1 MLDYKIRTDEERK
14 EKIIAKIEKRIE
26 NLKNKNFD
34 DLDETINDLKSS
46 ANVGKKNLEEL
57 VLPIVNDLITDE
69 INLKEKQAD
78 KTETTELVTLVYS
91 NDFTNFTEG
100 NTILDLKTIEGIEFH
115 EGELYN
121 AIINLTEEIDKNS
134 DNYETQYLTTLY
146 EEGSREVLEDIV
158 EELNLN
164 SDELNLAD
172 LKEISNVISE
182 KLDEELKY
190 SKEEIENDRKEFE
203 KNLEKE
209 NREY

>member
-1 MLDYKIRTDEERK
+1 MLDYKIRKDEERK
-14 EKIIAKIEKRIE
+14 EKIIAIMEKIIE
-26 NLKNKNFD
+26 NLKNTNVEDF
-34 DLDETINDLKSS
+34 DETINDLKSS

-57 VLPIVNDLITDE
+57 VLPMVNDILIDE
-69 INLKEKQAD
+69 INSKEKQTD

-91 NDFTNFTEG
+91 NDFTNYTE
-100 NTILDLKTIEGIEFH
+100 NDTVLDLKTIEGIEFH

-146 EEGSREVLEDIV
+146 EEGSREVLEDIAN
-158 EELNLN
+158 ELNLN
-164 SDELNLAD
+164 GDELNLGD

-182 KLDEELKY
+182 KLGEEFKY
-190 SKEEIENDRKEFE
+190 SEEEIEKDRKELK

-209 NREY
+209 DREY

>member
-14 EKIIAKIEKRIE
+14 QKTIAIMEKRIE
-26 NLKNKNFD
+26 NLKNTNIE
-34 DLDETINDLKSS
+34 DLDEIINDLKSS

-57 VLPIVNDLITDE
+57 VLPIVNDIITDE

-100 NTILDLKTIEGIEFH
+100 NTVLDLKTIEGIEYH

-121 AIINLTEEIDKNS
+121 AVINLTEEIEKDT
-134 DNYETQYLTTLY
+134 DNYETQYLTTLL

-164 SDELNLAD
+164 SDELNLGD

-182 KLDEELKY
+182 KLGEELKY

-203 KNLEKE
+203 KNIEVE
-209 NREY
+209 EREY

>member
-1 MLDYKIRTDEERK
+1 M
-14 EKIIAKIEKRIE
+14 
-26 NLKNKNFD
+26 
-34 DLDETINDLKSS
+34 
-46 ANVGKKNLEEL
+46 
-57 VLPIVNDLITDE
+57 VNDILIDE
-69 INLKEKQAD
+69 INSKEKQTD

-91 NDFTNFTEG
+91 NDFTNYTEN

-121 AIINLTEEIDKNS
+121 AIINLTEEVEKNS

-164 SDELNLAD
+164 SDELNLGN

-182 KLDEELKY
+182 KLGEELKY

-203 KNLEKE
+203 KNIEKE
-209 NREY
+209 EREY

>member
-14 EKIIAKIEKRIE
+14 EKVIAIMEKRIE
-26 NLKNKNFD
+26 NLKNTNFD

-57 VLPIVNDLITDE
+57 VLPMVNDILIDE
-69 INLKEKQAD
+69 INSKEKQTD

-91 NDFTNFTEG
+91 NDFTNYTEN
-100 NTILDLKTIEGIEFH
+100 NTVLDLKTIEGIEFH

-121 AIINLTEEIDKNS
+121 AIINLTEEVDKNS

-182 KLDEELKY
+182 KLGEELKY

>member
-14 EKIIAKIEKRIE
+14 QKTIAIMEKRIE
-26 NLKNKNFD
+26 NLKNTNVE

-46 ANVGKKNLEEL
+46 ENVGKKNLEEL
-57 VLPIVNDLITDE
+57 VLPIVNDIITDE

-100 NTILDLKTIEGIEFH
+100 NTVLDLKTIEGIEFH

-121 AIINLTEEIDKNS
+121 AVINLTEEIEKDT
-134 DNYETQYLTTLY
+134 DNYETQYLTALY

-164 SDELNLAD
+164 SDELNLGD

-182 KLDEELKY
+182 KLGEELKY
-190 SKEEIENDRKEFE
+190 SKEEIEKDRKEFE
-203 KNLEKE
+203 KNIEKE
-209 NREY
+209 EREY

>member
-14 EKIIAKIEKRIE
+14 EKVIAIMEKRIE
-26 NLKNKNFD
+26 NLKNTNFD

-57 VLPIVNDLITDE
+57 VLPIVNGIITDE

-100 NTILDLKTIEGIEFH
+100 NTVLDLKTIEGIEFH

-121 AIINLTEEIDKNS
+121 AIINLTEEVEKNS

-164 SDELNLAD
+164 SDELNLGD

-182 KLDEELKY
+182 KLGEEFKY
-190 SKEEIENDRKEFE
+190 SEEEIENDRKEFE
-203 KNLEKE
+203 KKLEKE
-209 NREY
+209 DREY

>member
-14 EKIIAKIEKRIE
+14 EKIIAIMEKRIE
-26 NLKNKNFD
+26 NLKNTNFD

-57 VLPIVNDLITDE
+57 VLPIVNNLITDE
-69 INLKEKQAD
+69 INLKEKQTD

-91 NDFTNFTEG
+91 NDFTNFTES
-100 NTILDLKTIEGIEFH
+100 NTVLDLKTIEGIEFH

-146 EEGSREVLEDIV
+146 EEGSKEVLEDIV

-164 SDELNLAD
+164 SDELNLGD

-182 KLDEELKY
+182 KLGEELKY
-190 SKEEIENDRKEFE
+190 SEEEIENDRKEFE

-209 NREY
+209 DREY

>member
-14 EKIIAKIEKRIE
+14 EKVIAIMEKRIE
-26 NLKNKNFD
+26 NLKNTNFD

-57 VLPIVNDLITDE
+57 VLPMVNDILIDE
-69 INLKEKQAD
+69 INSKEKQTD

-91 NDFTNFTEG
+91 NDFTNYTEN
-100 NTILDLKTIEGIEFH
+100 NTVLDLKTIEGIEFH

-121 AIINLTEEIDKNS
+121 AIINLTEEVDKNS

-182 KLDEELKY
+182 KLVEELKY

-203 KNLEKE
+203 KNFEKE

>member
-14 EKIIAKIEKRIE
+14 EKIIAIMEKRIE
-26 NLKNKNFD
+26 NLKNTNVE

-57 VLPIVNDLITDE
+57 VLPMVNDILIDE
-69 INLKEKQAD
+69 INSKEKQTD

-91 NDFTNFTEG
+91 NDFTNYTEN
-100 NTILDLKTIEGIEFH
+100 NTVLDLKTIEGIEFH

-134 DNYETQYLTTLY
+134 DNYESQYLTTLY
-146 EEGSREVLEDIV
+146 EEGSREVLEDIAN
-158 EELNLN
+158 ELDLN
-164 SDELNLAD
+164 GDELNLGD

-182 KLDEELKY
+182 KLGEELKY
-190 SKEEIENDRKEFE
+190 SEEEIENDRKEFE

-209 NREY
+209 DREY

>member
-14 EKIIAKIEKRIE
+14 EKIIAIIEKRIE
-26 NLKNKNFD
+26 NLKNTNVD

-57 VLPIVNDLITDE
+57 VLPIVNGIITDE

-91 NDFTNFTEG
+91 NDFTNFTE
-100 NTILDLKTIEGIEFH
+100 NDTVLDLKTIEGIEFH

-121 AIINLTEEIDKNS
+121 AIINLTEEIEKNS

-164 SDELNLAD
+164 SDELNLTD

-182 KLDEELKY
+182 KLGEELKY
-190 SKEEIENDRKEFE
+190 SEEEIENDRKEFE
-203 KNLEKE
+203 KNIEKE
-209 NREY
+209 EREY

>member
-14 EKIIAKIEKRIE
+14 EKIIAIMEKRIE
-26 NLKNKNFD
+26 NLKNTNID

-69 INLKEKQAD
+69 INLKEKQTD

-100 NTILDLKTIEGIEFH
+100 NTVLDLKTIEGIEFH

-121 AIINLTEEIDKNS
+121 AIINLTEEVEKNS

-164 SDELNLAD
+164 SDELNLGD

-182 KLDEELKY
+182 KLGEELKY
-190 SKEEIENDRKEFE
+190 SEEEIENDRKEFE
-203 KNLEKE
+203 KKLEKE
-209 NREY
+209 DREY

>member
-14 EKIIAKIEKRIE
+14 EKIIAIMEKRIE
-26 NLKNKNFD
+26 NLKNTNFD

-57 VLPIVNDLITDE
+57 VLPIVNNLITDE
-69 INLKEKQAD
+69 INLKEKQTD

-100 NTILDLKTIEGIEFH
+100 NTVLDLKTIEGIEFH

-146 EEGSREVLEDIV
+146 EEGSREVLEDIAN
-158 EELNLN
+158 ELDLN
-164 SDELNLAD
+164 GDELNLAD

-182 KLDEELKY
+182 KLGEELKY
-190 SKEEIENDRKEFE
+190 SEEEIENDRKEFE

-209 NREY
+209 DREY

>member
-14 EKIIAKIEKRIE
+14 QKTIAIMEKRIE
-26 NLKNKNFD
+26 NLKNTNVE

-57 VLPIVNDLITDE
+57 VLPIVNDIITDE

-121 AIINLTEEIDKNS
+121 AVINLTEEIEKDT
-134 DNYETQYLTTLY
+134 DNYETQYLTALY

-164 SDELNLAD
+164 SDELNLGD

-182 KLDEELKY
+182 KLGEELKY

-203 KNLEKE
+203 KNIEKE
-209 NREY
+209 EREY

>member
-14 EKIIAKIEKRIE
+14 EKIIAIMEKRIE
-26 NLKNKNFD
+26 NLKNTNVD

-69 INLKEKQAD
+69 INLKEKQTD

-100 NTILDLKTIEGIEFH
+100 NTVLDLKTIEGIEFH

-121 AIINLTEEIDKNS
+121 AIINLTEEVEKNS

-164 SDELNLAD
+164 SDELNLGD

-182 KLDEELKY
+182 KLGEEFKY
-190 SKEEIENDRKEFE
+190 SEEEIENDRKEFE
-203 KNLEKE
+203 KKLEKE
-209 NREY
+209 DREY

>member
-14 EKIIAKIEKRIE
+14 EKVIAIMEKRIE
-26 NLKNKNFD
+26 NLKNTKAE

-57 VLPIVNDLITDE
+57 VLPIVNDIVIDE
-69 INLKEKQAD
+69 INSKEKQTD
-78 KTETTELVTLVYS
+78 KTETTELVSLVYS
-91 NDFTNFTEG
+91 NDFTDFTEN
-100 NTILDLKTIEGIEFH
+100 NTVLDLKTIEGIEFH

-121 AIINLTEEIDKNS
+121 AIINMTEEIEKNT
-134 DNYETQYLTTLY
+134 DNYETQYLTTLL
-146 EEGSREVLEDIV
+146 EEGNREVLEDIV

-164 SDELNLAD
+164 SDELNLGD

-182 KLDEELKY
+182 KLGEELKY

-203 KNLEKE
+203 KNIEVE
-209 NREY
+209 EREY

>member
-14 EKIIAKIEKRIE
+14 QKTIAIMEKRIE
-26 NLKNKNFD
+26 NLKNTNIE
-34 DLDETINDLKSS
+34 DLDEIINDLKSS

-57 VLPIVNDLITDE
+57 VLPIVNDIITDE

-91 NDFTNFTEG
+91 NDFTNFTE
-100 NTILDLKTIEGIEFH
+100 NDTVSDLKTIEGIEFH

-121 AIINLTEEIDKNS
+121 AIINMTEEIEKGK

-158 EELNLN
+158 EKLNLN
-164 SDELNLAD
+164 SDELNLGD

-182 KLDEELKY
+182 KLGEELKY
-190 SKEEIENDRKEFE
+190 SEEEIENDRKEFE

-209 NREY
+209 DREY

>member
-14 EKIIAKIEKRIE
+14 EKVIAIMEKRIE
-26 NLKNKNFD
+26 NLKKTDID

-57 VLPIVNDLITDE
+57 VLPMLNNIIIDE
-69 INLKEKQAD
+69 INCKEKQTD
-78 KTETTELVTLVYS
+78 KTETIELVTLVYS
-91 NDFTNFTEG
+91 NDFTNFTE
-100 NTILDLKTIEGIEFH
+100 NDTVLDLKTIERIEFH

-121 AIINLTEEIDKNS
+121 SIINLTEEIEKDK
-134 DNYETQYLTTLY
+134 DNYETQYLTALY

-164 SDELNLAD
+164 SDELNLGD

-182 KLDEELKY
+182 KLGEELKY
-190 SKEEIENDRKEFE
+190 SEEEIENDRKEFE
-203 KNLEKE
+203 KNLEKD

>member
-14 EKIIAKIEKRIE
+14 EKIIAIMEKRIE
-26 NLKNKNFD
+26 NLKNTNVE

-57 VLPIVNDLITDE
+57 VLPMVNDILIDE
-69 INLKEKQAD
+69 INSKEKQTD

-91 NDFTNFTEG
+91 NDFTNYTEN
-100 NTILDLKTIEGIEFH
+100 NTVLDLKTIEGIEFH

-121 AIINLTEEIDKNS
+121 AIINLTEEVEKNS

-146 EEGSREVLEDIV
+146 EEGSREVLEDIAN
-158 EELNLN
+158 ELDLNGDQLNLG
-164 SDELNLAD
+164 D

-182 KLDEELKY
+182 KLGEELKY
-190 SKEEIENDRKEFE
+190 SEEEIENDRKEFE

-209 NREY
+209 DREY

>member
-14 EKIIAKIEKRIE
+14 EKVIAIIEKRIE
-26 NLKNKNFD
+26 NLKNTNFD

-57 VLPIVNDLITDE
+57 VLPIVNNLITDE
-69 INLKEKQAD
+69 INLKEKQTD

-91 NDFTNFTEG
+91 NDFTNFTED
-100 NTILDLKTIEGIEFH
+100 NTVLDLKTIEGIEFH

-121 AIINLTEEIDKNS
+121 TIINLTEEIDKNT

-146 EEGSREVLEDIV
+146 EEGSREALEDIAN
-158 EELNLN
+158 ELDLKG
-164 SDELNLAD
+164 DELNLGD

-182 KLDEELKY
+182 KLGEELKY
-190 SKEEIENDRKEFE
+190 SKEEIENDRKKFE

-209 NREY
+209 DREY

>member
-14 EKIIAKIEKRIE
+14 EKIIAIMEKRIE
-26 NLKNKNFD
+26 NLKNTNVE

-57 VLPIVNDLITDE
+57 VLPMVNDILIDE
-69 INLKEKQAD
+69 INSKEKQTD

-91 NDFTNFTEG
+91 NDFTNYTEN
-100 NTILDLKTIEGIEFH
+100 NTVLDLKTIEGIEFH

-121 AIINLTEEIDKNS
+121 AIINLTEEIDKNT

-146 EEGSREVLEDIV
+146 EEGSRETLEDIAN
-158 EELNLN
+158 ELDLKG
-164 SDELNLAD
+164 DELNLGD

-182 KLDEELKY
+182 KLGEELKY

-209 NREY
+209 DREY

>member
-14 EKIIAKIEKRIE
+14 EKIIAIIEKRIE
-26 NLKNKNFD
+26 NLKNTNVD

-57 VLPIVNDLITDE
+57 VLPIVNGIITDE

-91 NDFTNFTEG
+91 NDFTNFTEN
-100 NTILDLKTIEGIEFH
+100 NTVLDLKTIEGIEFH

-121 AIINLTEEIDKNS
+121 AIINLTEEVDKNS

-146 EEGSREVLEDIV
+146 EEGSREVLEGIV

-164 SDELNLAD
+164 SDELNLGN

-182 KLDEELKY
+182 KLGEELKY

-203 KNLEKE
+203 KNIEKE
-209 NREY
+209 EREY

>member
-14 EKIIAKIEKRIE
+14 EKIIAIMEKRIA
-26 NLKNKNFD
+26 NLKNTNID

-57 VLPIVNDLITDE
+57 VLPIVNGIITDE

-91 NDFTNFTEG
+91 NDFTTFTEG
-100 NTILDLKTIEGIEFH
+100 NTVLDLKTIEGIEFH

-146 EEGSREVLEDIV
+146 EEGSREVLEDIAN
-158 EELNLN
+158 ELDLN
-164 SDELNLAD
+164 GDELNLGD

-182 KLDEELKY
+182 KLGEELKY
-190 SKEEIENDRKEFE
+190 SEEEIENDRKELK

-209 NREY
+209 DREY

>member
-14 EKIIAKIEKRIE
+14 EKIIAIMEKRIA
-26 NLKNKNFD
+26 NLKNTNID

-57 VLPIVNDLITDE
+57 VLPIVNGIITDE

-91 NDFTNFTEG
+91 NDFTTFTEG
-100 NTILDLKTIEGIEFH
+100 NTVLDLKTIEGIEFH

-121 AIINLTEEIDKNS
+121 AIINLTEEIDKNT

-146 EEGSREVLEDIV
+146 EEGSREALEDIAD
-158 EELNLN
+158 ELNLN
-164 SDELNLAD
+164 ADELNLGD

-182 KLDEELKY
+182 KLGEELKY
-190 SKEEIENDRKEFE
+190 SEEEIENDRKEFE

-209 NREY
+209 DREY

>member
-14 EKIIAKIEKRIE
+14 EKVIAIMEKRIE
-26 NLKNKNFD
+26 NLKNTNVD

-57 VLPIVNDLITDE
+57 VLPIVNGIITDE

-100 NTILDLKTIEGIEFH
+100 NTVLDLKTIEGIEFH

-121 AIINLTEEIDKNS
+121 AIINLTEEVEKNT

-182 KLDEELKY
+182 KLGEELKY
-190 SKEEIENDRKEFE
+190 SEEEIENDRKEFE

-209 NREY
+209 DREY

>member
-14 EKIIAKIEKRIE
+14 QKTIAIMEKRIE
-26 NLKNKNFD
+26 NLKNTNIE
-34 DLDETINDLKSS
+34 DLDEIINDLKSS

-57 VLPIVNDLITDE
+57 VLPIVNDIITDE

-91 NDFTNFTEG
+91 NDFTNFTE
-100 NTILDLKTIEGIEFH
+100 NDTVLDLKTIEGIEFH

-121 AIINLTEEIDKNS
+121 AIINLTEEIEKNS

-182 KLDEELKY
+182 KLGEELKY

-203 KNLEKE
+203 KNIEKE
-209 NREY
+209 EREY

>member
-14 EKIIAKIEKRIE
+14 EKIIAIIEKRIE
-26 NLKNKNFD
+26 NLKNTNVD

-57 VLPIVNDLITDE
+57 VLPIVNGIITDE

-91 NDFTNFTEG
+91 NDFTNFTEN
-100 NTILDLKTIEGIEFH
+100 NTVLDLKTIEGIEFH

-121 AIINLTEEIDKNS
+121 AIINLTEEVDKNS

-164 SDELNLAD
+164 SDELNLGN

-182 KLDEELKY
+182 KLGEELKY

-203 KNLEKE
+203 KNIEKE
-209 NREY
+209 EREY

>member
-14 EKIIAKIEKRIE
+14 EKVIAIMEKRIE
-26 NLKNKNFD
+26 NLKNTNFD

-57 VLPIVNDLITDE
+57 VLPIVNNLITDE
-69 INLKEKQAD
+69 INLKEKQTD
-78 KTETTELVTLVYS
+78 KTEATELVTLVYS
-91 NDFTNFTEG
+91 NDFTSFTEG
-100 NTILDLKTIEGIEFH
+100 NTVLDLKTIEGIEFH

-121 AIINLTEEIDKNS
+121 AVINLTEEIEKDT
-134 DNYETQYLTTLY
+134 DNYETQYLTALY

-164 SDELNLAD
+164 SDELNLGD

-182 KLDEELKY
+182 KLGEELKY
-190 SKEEIENDRKEFE
+190 SKEEIEKDRKEFE
-203 KNLEKE
+203 KNIEKE
-209 NREY
+209 EREY

>member
-14 EKIIAKIEKRIE
+14 EKIIAIMEKRIE
-26 NLKNKNFD
+26 NLKNTNVD

-57 VLPIVNDLITDE
+57 VLPIVNGIITDE
-69 INLKEKQAD
+69 TNLKEKQAD

-100 NTILDLKTIEGIEFH
+100 NTVLDLKTIEGIEFH

-164 SDELNLAD
+164 SDELNLGN

-182 KLDEELKY
+182 KLGEELKY

-203 KNLEKE
+203 KNIEKE
-209 NREY
+209 EREY

>member
-14 EKIIAKIEKRIE
+14 EKIIAIMEKRIA
-26 NLKNKNFD
+26 NLKNTNID

-57 VLPIVNDLITDE
+57 VLPIVNGIITDE

-91 NDFTNFTEG
+91 NDFTNFTES
-100 NTILDLKTIEGIEFH
+100 NTVLDLKTREGIEFH

-146 EEGSREVLEDIV
+146 EEGSREVLEEIAN
-158 EELNLN
+158 ELDLKG
-164 SDELNLAD
+164 DELNLGD

-182 KLDEELKY
+182 KLGEELKY
-190 SKEEIENDRKEFE
+190 SEEEIANDRKEFE

-209 NREY
+209 DREY

>member
-14 EKIIAKIEKRIE
+14 QKTIAIMEKRIE
-26 NLKNKNFD
+26 NLKNTNIE
-34 DLDETINDLKSS
+34 DLDEIINDLKSS

-57 VLPIVNDLITDE
+57 VLPIVNDIITDE

-100 NTILDLKTIEGIEFH
+100 NTVLDLKTIEGIEYH

-121 AIINLTEEIDKNS
+121 AVINLTEEIEKDT
-134 DNYETQYLTTLY
+134 DNYETQYLITLL

-164 SDELNLAD
+164 SDELNLGD

-182 KLDEELKY
+182 KLGEELKY
-190 SKEEIENDRKEFE
+190 SKEEIEKDRSELE
-203 KNLEKE
+203 KSKLEKE
-209 NREY
+209 Y

>member
-14 EKIIAKIEKRIE
+14 EKVIAIMEKRIE
-26 NLKNKNFD
+26 NLKNTNFD

-57 VLPIVNDLITDE
+57 VLPMVNDILIDE
-69 INLKEKQAD
+69 INSKEKQTD
-78 KTETTELVTLVYS
+78 KTETTELVSLVYS
-91 NDFTNFTEG
+91 NDFTNYTEN
-100 NTILDLKTIEGIEFH
+100 NTVLDLKTIEGIEFH

-182 KLDEELKY
+182 KLGEELKY
-190 SKEEIENDRKEFE
+190 SEEEIENNRKEFE

-209 NREY
+209 DREY

>member
-14 EKIIAKIEKRIE
+14 EKVIAIMEKRIE
-26 NLKNKNFD
+26 NLKNTNFD

-57 VLPIVNDLITDE
+57 VLPMVNDILIDE
-69 INLKEKQAD
+69 INSKEKQTD

-91 NDFTNFTEG
+91 NDFTNYTEN

-121 AIINLTEEIDKNS
+121 AIINLTEEVEKNS

-164 SDELNLAD
+164 SDELNLGN

-182 KLDEELKY
+182 KLGEELKY

-203 KNLEKE
+203 KNIEKE
-209 NREY
+209 EREY

>member
-14 EKIIAKIEKRIE
+14 EKIIAIMEKRIE
-26 NLKNKNFD
+26 NLKNTNFD

-57 VLPIVNDLITDE
+57 VLPIVNNLITDE
-69 INLKEKQAD
+69 INLKEKQTD

-100 NTILDLKTIEGIEFH
+100 NTVLDLKTIEGIEFH

-121 AIINLTEEIDKNS
+121 TIINLTEEINKNS

-146 EEGSREVLEDIV
+146 EEGSKEVLEDIV

-182 KLDEELKY
+182 KLGEELKY
-190 SKEEIENDRKEFE
+190 SEEEIENDRKEFE

>member
-14 EKIIAKIEKRIE
+14 EKIIAIMEKRIE
-26 NLKNKNFD
+26 NLKNTNVE

-57 VLPIVNDLITDE
+57 VLPMVNDILIDE
-69 INLKEKQAD
+69 INSKEKQTD

-91 NDFTNFTEG
+91 NDFTNYTEN
-100 NTILDLKTIEGIEFH
+100 NTVLDLKTIEGIEFH

-146 EEGSREVLEDIV
+146 EEGSREVLEDIAN
-158 EELNLN
+158 ELDLN
-164 SDELNLAD
+164 GDELNLGD
-172 LKEISNVISE
+172 LKKISNVISE
-182 KLDEELKY
+182 KLGEELKY
-190 SKEEIENDRKEFE
+190 SEEEIENDRKEFE
-203 KNLEKE
+203 KNFEKE
-209 NREY
+209 DREY

>member
-1 MLDYKIRTDEERK
+1 MLDYKIRTDKERK
-14 EKIIAKIEKRIE
+14 EKIIAIMEKRIA
-26 NLKNKNFD
+26 NLKNTNID

-57 VLPIVNDLITDE
+57 VLPIVNGIITDE

-78 KTETTELVTLVYS
+78 KIETTELVTLVYS

-100 NTILDLKTIEGIEFH
+100 NTVLDLKTIEGIEFH

-121 AIINLTEEIDKNS
+121 AIINLTEEVEKNS

-164 SDELNLAD
+164 SDELNLGD

-182 KLDEELKY
+182 KLGEEFKY
-190 SKEEIENDRKEFE
+190 SEEEIENDRKKFE
-203 KNLEKE
+203 KKLEKE
-209 NREY
+209 DREY

>member
-14 EKIIAKIEKRIE
+14 EKIIAIIEKRIE

>member
-14 EKIIAKIEKRIE
+14 QKTIAIMEKRIE
-26 NLKNKNFD
+26 NLKNTNVE

-57 VLPIVNDLITDE
+57 VLPIVNDIITDE

-100 NTILDLKTIEGIEFH
+100 NTVLDLKTIEGIEFH

-121 AIINLTEEIDKNS
+121 AVINLTEEIEKDT
-134 DNYETQYLTTLY
+134 DNYETQYLTALY

-164 SDELNLAD
+164 SDELNLGD

-182 KLDEELKY
+182 KLGEELKY
-190 SKEEIENDRKEFE
+190 SKEEIEKDRKEFE
-203 KNLEKE
+203 KNIEKE
-209 NREY
+209 EREY

>member
-14 EKIIAKIEKRIE
+14 QKTIAIMEKRIE
-26 NLKNKNFD
+26 NLKNTNVE

-57 VLPIVNDLITDE
+57 VLPIVNDIITDE

-100 NTILDLKTIEGIEFH
+100 NTVLDLKTIEGIEFH

-121 AIINLTEEIDKNS
+121 AIINLTEEVEKNS
-134 DNYETQYLTTLY
+134 DNYETQYLTALY

-164 SDELNLAD
+164 SDELNLGD

-182 KLDEELKY
+182 KLGEELKY
-190 SKEEIENDRKEFE
+190 SKEEIEKDRKEFE
-203 KNLEKE
+203 KNIEKE
-209 NREY
+209 EREY

>member
-14 EKIIAKIEKRIE
+14 EKIIAIMEKRIE
-26 NLKNKNFD
+26 NLKNTNVE

-57 VLPIVNDLITDE
+57 VLPMVNDILIDE
-69 INLKEKQAD
+69 INSKEKQTD

-91 NDFTNFTEG
+91 NDFTNYTEN
-100 NTILDLKTIEGIEFH
+100 NTVLDLKTIEGIEFH

-121 AIINLTEEIDKNS
+121 AIINLTEEIEKDK

-146 EEGSREVLEDIV
+146 EEGSREVLEDIAN
-158 EELNLN
+158 ELDLN
-164 SDELNLAD
+164 GDELNLGD

-182 KLDEELKY
+182 KLGEELKY
-190 SKEEIENDRKEFE
+190 SEEEIENDRKELK

-209 NREY
+209 DREY

>member
-14 EKIIAKIEKRIE
+14 EKIIAIMEKRIA
-26 NLKNKNFD
+26 NLKNTNID

-57 VLPIVNDLITDE
+57 VLPIVNGIITDE

-121 AIINLTEEIDKNS
+121 AIINLTEEVEKNS

-146 EEGSREVLEDIV
+146 EEGSREVLEDIAN
-158 EELNLN
+158 ELNLN
-164 SDELNLAD
+164 SDELNLGN

-182 KLDEELKY
+182 KLGEELKY

-203 KNLEKE
+203 KNIEKE
-209 NREY
+209 EREY